1 MPGTFMLYYICF
13 DKTCNMK
20 PSLFFIIPAVFLFTG
35 CNNYDDSTATKMP
48 NDNDPITT
56 SALPKGH
63 AVIDDEV
70 IKKTADANTTALGG
84 YDNKNNPQGTENIAD
99 PNADLKRRY
108 RNLLVFHADDTMK
121 IKKAYIATL
130 ILGKDQV
137 LGTMKE
143 EALESSNAGN
153 EKFKHDTTVEIGN
166 KMRARLIDM
175 SGAVNKGFDIEL
187 IGGEDAATQ
196 TITEKRKKA
205 VWNWKLTPQT
215 PGQQELKLAIT
226 VIEKDGEAVTLPT
239 KNIPVLIYAEPE
251 TFLESVGGF
260 FKNESTKWILTAIL
274 IPIFIAWI
282 TSKMKYRPD
291 YKHIDTAKDKNKDS
305 QPQGSDHSI
314 SQSVKPPPSYDE

>member
-1 MPGTFMLYYICF
+1 MPRAFRVHYICF

-20 PSLFFIIPAVFLFTG
+20 PYLLFIISAVFLFTG
-35 CNNYDDSTATKMP
+35 CNNYDDSASTKMP

-56 SALPKGH
+56 SVLPKGH
-63 AVIDDEV
+63 SVIDDEV
-70 IKKTADANTTALGG
+70 IKKTIDANTGALGG
-84 YDNKNNPQGTENIAD
+84 YDNKTNPQAGESVAD

-108 RNLLVFHADDTMK
+108 KNLLVFHADDTMK
-121 IKKAYIATL
+121 VRKAYIATL
-130 ILGKDQV
+130 ILGKDQI
-137 LGTMKE
+137 LGTMKD
-143 EALESSNAGN
+143 EALESSNAGD
-153 EKFKHDTTVEIGN
+153 EKFKHDTSVEIGS

-196 TITEKRKKA
+196 SITEKRKKA

-239 KNIPVLIYAEPE
+239 KNIPVMIFAEKE
-251 TFLESVGGF
+251 TFLESAGNF
-260 FKNESTKWILTAIL
+260 FNDNAKWILTAIL
-274 IPIFIAWI
+274 LPIFIAWV

-291 YKHIDTAKDKNKDS
+291 YKHIDVAKEKNKES
-305 QPQGSDHSI
+305 QPHGSDHSI
-314 SQSVKPPPSYDE
+314 SPTVKPPPSYDE